1 MLALDGIHH
10 VTVGRVILKQ
20 PTVQEMICQVRGRE
34 TLLVEGCMYV
44 LCHLGS
50 PSFGCRRLCESSEEK
65 HRAVL
70 TARRSPPSL
79 SYCHRAAFRVVNV
92 FFLI

>member
-34 TLLVEGCMYV
+34 TLLVEGVCMCSV
-44 LCHLGS
+44 IW
-50 PSFGCRRLCESSEEK
+50 
-65 HRAVL
+65 AVPL
-70 TARRSPPSL
+70 LDAEDS
-79 SYCHRAAFRVVNV
+79 VNPV
-92 FFLI
+92 KKNTEQY